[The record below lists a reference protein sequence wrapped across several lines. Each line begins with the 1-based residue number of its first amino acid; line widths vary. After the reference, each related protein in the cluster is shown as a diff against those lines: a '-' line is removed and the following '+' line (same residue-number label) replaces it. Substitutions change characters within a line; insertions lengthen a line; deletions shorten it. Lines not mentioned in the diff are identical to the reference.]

1 MLCIEQHHR
10 LGDNG
15 IRTVLPHRNRK
26 EMRKMPWYTNPDITC
41 RVLNRIATRYNQ
53 SALQDL
59 TVVLDNAV
67 ALILR
72 KLEHY
77 HHAAN
82 RQQ

>member
-1 MLCIEQHHR
+1 
-10 LGDNG
+10 
-15 IRTVLPHRNRK
+15 
-26 EMRKMPWYTNPDITC
+26 MPWYTNPDITC

-59 TVVLDNAV
+59 TIVLDNAV

-77 HHAAN
+77 HHAVN